1 MTEWKI
7 SSFRFLPI
15 LGPTVI
21 PVISSYVE
29 FIGENV
35 ETIRSDVLSEQKDVL
50 ERSFENFSKGKG
62 KCIWNIGG

>member
-1 MTEWKI
+1 MAEWKI

-15 LGPTVI
+15 LDPT
-21 PVISSYVE
+21 VISSYVE

-35 ETIRSDVLSEQKDVL
+35 ETIRSDVSSEQKNVL

-62 KCIWNIGG
+62 RCIWNIGG